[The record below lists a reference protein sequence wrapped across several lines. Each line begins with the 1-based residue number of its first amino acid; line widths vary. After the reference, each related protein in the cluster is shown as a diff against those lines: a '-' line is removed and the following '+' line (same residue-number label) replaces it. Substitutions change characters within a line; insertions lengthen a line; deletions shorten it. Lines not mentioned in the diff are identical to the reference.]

1 MLTKPSLDLADA
13 KRLAEAVCAAAA
25 KNGIPV
31 SVAVVDVT
39 TYLQV
44 LMRMDGAPLMSAEG
58 AIDKSRSAAEGGHPT
73 TFFEKPLNEGRFS
86 MVKLPHTPIE
96 GGVPVFVDGA
106 CVGAV
111 GVAGAP
117 PHVDA
122 ELAEGAISV
131 FLQSRAESQS

>member
-13 KRLAEAVCAAAA
+13 KRLAEGVCKAAAE
-25 KNGIPV
+25 KGMPV

-39 TYLQV
+39 TYMQA

-58 AIDKSRSAAEGGHPT
+58 AFDKARSAAEGGHPT
-73 TFFEKPLNEGRFS
+73 TFFEKPLNEGRYS
-86 MVKLPHTPIE
+86 VLRLPHTPVE

-117 PHVDA
+117 PHIDA
-122 ELAEGAISV
+122 ALAEAAIRA
-131 FLQSRAESQS
+131 FLQSRAEG